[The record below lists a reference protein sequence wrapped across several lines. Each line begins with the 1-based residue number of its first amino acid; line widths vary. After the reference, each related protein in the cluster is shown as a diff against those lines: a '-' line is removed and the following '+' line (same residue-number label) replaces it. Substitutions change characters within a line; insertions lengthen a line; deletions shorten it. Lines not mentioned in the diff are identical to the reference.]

1 MRALLPRPSCRITAT
16 EALPAMQ
23 MFRNFFK
30 SKLGIPI
37 TLAFVVLIGFAFAVA
52 DVGNAPTFGGIAGGE
67 RIAVVGDEKIASSEV
82 VDSANNA
89 LLNLRQQD
97 PTISM
102 PAFIAEGGL
111 DRLVEQLTERAA
123 LTVFATRNGLRAGD
137 NLVNSQIL
145 LIPGFKGADGNF
157 DQAAYRDALAAR
169 NVSDAEVR
177 RDLSRGLLAQ
187 QLLIPAEF
195 GAQMPERFAKRYAVL
210 LKETRKG
217 AIGLLPSTAF
227 APEKDADD
235 KTLRAFYTANRGD
248 FIRPERRTLRYATFG
263 LDNLGARVEPTDAEI
278 AAFYNDNRAQY
289 AATER
294 RTVTQFIVPTKA
306 AADAIRNAINAGGS
320 IERSAREAS
329 LSTATL
335 APMTQA
341 ELAAQTSAAVAKA
354 VFEAPRGKVAVP
366 ARSGLGF
373 HVAQVDAVDRVAGR
387 TLAQARGEITENL
400 RTEKQR
406 TAGAEFVGDLEQQ
419 LRDGA
424 SLREIAQEVGATPK
438 VTKPL
443 TASGLVYGT
452 QDEQVDALLR
462 PALREAFAM
471 EEGDPQLAETGEGGT
486 FLIFEVGAITEA
498 AAPPLSEI
506 RDRVQTAWKLSEG
519 SKRARAASD
528 RILARIGKGQ
538 TLAAAFAAEK
548 VTLPPADSI
557 ALSREQLAQSGQRVP
572 PPLALMFSMARG
584 TAKKLEAPQGT
595 GWFIVELADIETGT
609 LADDDPLI
617 AQTIQ
622 ELNGALGQEYGAQ
635 LRMAIR
641 NEVGIETN
649 DAAIDAVRRQLVG
662 ER

>member
-1 MRALLPRPSCRITAT
+1 
-16 EALPAMQ
+16 MQ

-52 DVGNAPTFGGIAGGE
+52 DVGNTPTFGGIAGGE

-123 LTVFATRNGLRAGD
+123 LTVFANRNGLRAGD

-195 GAQMPERFAKRYAVL
+195 GAQMPERLAKRYAVL

-217 AIGLLPSTAF
+217 AIGLLPSSAF
-227 APEKDADD
+227 APEKDADG
-235 KTLRAFYTANRGD
+235 KTLRTFYAANRGD

-263 LDNLGARVEPTDAEI
+263 LDTLGARVEPTDAEI
-278 AAFYNDNRAQY
+278 TAFYNDNRAQY
-289 AATER
+289 AASER
-294 RTVTQFIVPTKA
+294 RTVTQFIVPTKT
-306 AADAIRNAINAGGS
+306 AADAIRSAINNGGS
-320 IERSAREAS
+320 IERAAREAS

-354 VFEAPRGKVAVP
+354 VFEAPRGKVAAP

-443 TASGLVYGT
+443 TATGLVYGT
-452 QDEQVDALLR
+452 QDEQVDELLR

-506 RDRVQTAWKLSEG
+506 RDRVQAAWKLSEG
-519 SKRARAASD
+519 SKGARAASD
-528 RILARIGKGQ
+528 RILARMGKGQ

-617 AQTIQ
+617 AQTLQ